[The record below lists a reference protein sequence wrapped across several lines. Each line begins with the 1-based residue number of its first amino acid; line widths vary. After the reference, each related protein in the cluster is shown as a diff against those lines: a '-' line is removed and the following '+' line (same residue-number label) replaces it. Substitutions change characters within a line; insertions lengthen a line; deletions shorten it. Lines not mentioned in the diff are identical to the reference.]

1 MFYFMRLTLTNES
14 PNQSD
19 KNARFLLQEEGI
31 VHEYLLSQPLFS
43 DRQAFDEWSE
53 RESKAQRDP

>member
-1 MFYFMRLTLTNES
+1 MPLALTDES
-14 PNQSD
+14 PKS
-19 KNARFLLQEEGI
+19 KPISARFLLQEEGI